1 MKRIKLV
8 AIFICLAFP
17 SFSKVLNDIIRPCDS
32 IDYTLMRKPLFGLE
46 FPPEE
51 KWEEYNKRKK
61 KFTSLLAHFIIEK
74 LVDEL
79 VYVSDTVTIGFV
91 VNSRGLVD
99 TTYQVKPTYVPFEN
113 ILHFIK
119 EYDFKNQLVEFYS
132 ESLDRYS
139 FLVRLDIW
147 IDREHSQLIIDFER
161 IRKWKENNQLK

>member
-1 MKRIKLV
+1 M
-8 AIFICLAFP
+8 
-17 SFSKVLNDIIRPCDS
+17 
-32 IDYTLMRKPLFGLE
+32 
-46 FPPEE
+46 
-51 KWEEYNKRKK
+51 
-61 KFTSLLAHFIIEK
+61 
-74 LVDEL
+74 
-79 VYVSDTVTIGFV
+79 SDTVTIGFV

>member
-1 MKRIKLV
+1 M
-8 AIFICLAFP
+8 
-17 SFSKVLNDIIRPCDS
+17 
-32 IDYTLMRKPLFGLE
+32 
-46 FPPEE
+46 
-51 KWEEYNKRKK
+51 
-61 KFTSLLAHFIIEK
+61 LAHFIIEK